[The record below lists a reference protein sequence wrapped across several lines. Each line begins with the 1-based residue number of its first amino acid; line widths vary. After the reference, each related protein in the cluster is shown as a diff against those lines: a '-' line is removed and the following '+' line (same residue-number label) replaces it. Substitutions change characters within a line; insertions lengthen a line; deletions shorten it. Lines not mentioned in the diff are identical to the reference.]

1 MQAGYANGR
10 MRDTMNLMEQRR
22 VVDGYTYWMMR
33 VHYDTSTIR
42 NPKRIPCR
50 RVTNQP
56 TSTADLAEWMQLN
69 PTPVLAGSD
78 REHYGRQLFDLQIPL
93 WTPRQVYSSIIEVIR
108 TIIDEV
114 EQHLATLHLLSEIFH
129 TSFEPDMSLDAQGK
143 TTMDMPYLLR
153 IPQTWTL
160 QQTDGIHR
168 LTLHITPT
176 VNTQA
181 RIQFETS
188 PNQWDR
194 RTIGDLLMTLSATRY
209 MMQARERSTR
219 NITSVNIKSGQDRLL
234 RRTLALLSFTPDV
247 NDNLNPFHQ
256 PTPLTTRTI
265 HLEP

>member
-50 RVTNQP
+50 RITNQP

-93 WTPRQVYSSIIEVIR
+93 WTPRQVYSSIIEILQ
-108 TIIDEV
+108 TIIGEV
-114 EQHLATLHLLSEIFH
+114 EQHLLALKLLSETFH
-129 TSFEPDMSLDAQGK
+129 TPFEPDMPHGEK
-143 TTMDMPYLLR
+143 TTTDMPYLLR

-160 QQTDGIHR
+160 QQTDGSHR

-188 PNQWDR
+188 PDKWDR
-194 RTIGDLLMTLSATRY
+194 QTMGDLLMMLSATRY

-219 NITSVNIKSGQDRLL
+219 NITSVNIKTSQDRPL
-234 RRTLALLSFTPDV
+234 RRTLTLLDFTPDV

-256 PTPLTTRTI
+256 PTPLTVSTI
-265 HLEP
+265 QLEP